1 VCEEHSA
8 IVSHRLSVDQ
18 RQTRELRPK
27 TDDSGRK
34 TDGSRLATAFVLLV
48 LLFPI
53 PASAALTEGPRLAA
67 VYDTILRARFEDVE
81 AQLAHTC
88 PPAPA
93 EACQSMR
100 VVAAWWEILMDPA
113 SRRLDARFNALAASA
128 IDAAEAWTKREP
140 QRAEAWFYLAGS
152 YAPLVQWH
160 VLRGERVT
168 AAREG
173 KKIKDA
179 LERALE
185 LDPSLDDAYF
195 GIGLYHYYAAVAPT
209 AAKVL
214 RFFLFLPGGDREQGL
229 KEMLKA
235 REHGELLRGEADYQL
250 QILYLWYE
258 QEPAKAIEILERLDA
273 RYTTNPLFLRQI
285 AQIRDT
291 HFHDHPASA
300 AAWRTLL
307 DRARAGRVH
316 APESS
321 EIRARTGLAIELDA
335 MFETDRAIDEL
346 TKALHFPDAVMPY
359 GARAEADRLLGNA
372 QDRLGR
378 HDLALRAYAAALAA
392 TPEDDALKTK
402 EQVQA
407 AQRQTP
413 DRRATQS
420 YRLSLE
426 GWRALEGG
434 SAERASAALEQALAL
449 EPDDTVARYRYARA
463 LEARGEIAQA
473 RQELERVIAA
483 RPPAPAFVL
492 ASAFTDCAQLV
503 ERSGD
508 AERALSLYRY
518 AIDVVGGTP
527 RAHAEAIRGV
537 KRLEGGGNRA
547 QFLTFDARLCLTLGN
562 SRP

>member
-1 VCEEHSA
+1 
-8 IVSHRLSVDQ
+8 VSVIS
-18 RQTRELRPK
+18 RQP
-27 TDDSGRK
+27 
-34 TDGSRLATAFVLLV
+34 ATLILLV
-48 LLFPI
+48 LLWAI
-53 PASAALTEGPRLAA
+53 PARASAALTEGPRLAA
-67 VYDTILRARFEDVE
+67 VYDTILRARFEDVD

-93 EACQSMR
+93 EACRSMR

-128 IDAAEAWTKREP
+128 IDATEAWTRREP
-140 QRAEAWFYLAGS
+140 LRAEAWFYLAGS

-160 VLRGERVT
+160 VLRGDRVT

-258 QEPAKAIEILERLDA
+258 QEPAKAIDILERLDA
-273 RYTTNPLFLRQI
+273 RYTSNPIFLRQI

-291 HFHDHPASA
+291 HFHDYPASA

-316 APESS
+316 APEST
-321 EIRARTGLAIELDA
+321 EIRARTGLAVALDA
-335 MFETDRAIDEL
+335 MFETDHAIEEL
-346 TKALHFPDAVMPY
+346 TKVLRFPDAVMPY
-359 GARAEADRLLGNA
+359 GARAETERLLGNA
-372 QDRLGR
+372 QNRLGR
-378 HDLALRAYAAALAA
+378 RDLAMRAYAAALRAA
-392 TPEDDALKTK
+392 PDDDALQTK
-402 EQVQA
+402 DQVHA
-407 AQRQTP
+407 AERQKP
-413 DRRATQS
+413 DPRATES

-434 SAERASAALEQALAL
+434 SVDRAAAALEQALTL

-463 LEARGEIAQA
+463 LEARGETAQA
-473 RQELERVIAA
+473 QQELERVIAA
-483 RPPAPAFVL
+483 RSAAPAIVL
-492 ASAFTDCAQLV
+492 ASALTESAQLL
-503 ERSGD
+503 ERNGE
-508 AERALSLYRY
+508 AARALALYRY
-518 AIDVVGGTP
+518 AIDIVGADP
-527 RAHAEAIRGV
+527 RAHADAIRGV
-537 KRLEGGGNRA
+537 KRLGGGGNDVR
-547 QFLTFDARLCLTLGN
+547 FLTFGARLCLTQEN